1 MPLRDTLANLKQ
13 VRPEATDPASV
24 RQNWQNAVAALYA
37 KIERNLVDYM
47 RNGLIELQR
56 VPVTRSEDK
65 LGSYEIDELHLKAGP
80 ETIIVSPVA
89 TGVIGARGRV
99 DVYRRGYAD
108 NRYMILWIGR
118 TTTAPGWRVA
128 HSSHRTALRPYTKAW
143 LEETLD
149 TLLTQA

>member
-13 VRPEATDPASV
+13 VRPEATDPASI
-24 RQNWQNAVAALYA
+24 RQNWQNAVSALYTM
-37 KIERNLVDYM
+37 IERNLVDYI

-65 LGSYEIDELHLKAGP
+65 LGAYEIDELHLKAGP

-89 TGVIGARGRV
+89 AGVIGARGRL
-99 DVYRRGYAD
+99 DIYRRGYAD
-108 NRYMILWIGR
+108 NRYMFLWTGK

-128 HSSHRTALRPYTKAW
+128 HSSQRTALKAYTKAW
-143 LEETLD
+143 IEETLD
-149 TLLTQA
+149 KLLTQA